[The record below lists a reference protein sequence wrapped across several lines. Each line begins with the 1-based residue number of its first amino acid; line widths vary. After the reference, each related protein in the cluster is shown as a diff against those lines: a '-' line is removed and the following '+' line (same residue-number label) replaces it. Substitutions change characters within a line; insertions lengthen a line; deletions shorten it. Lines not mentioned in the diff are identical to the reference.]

1 MGKEKVV
8 DLTGKS
14 SECRE
19 HPVLDLTKAFNTM
32 AKGEK
37 VKFIVDPLEI
47 PLDVVEALAKVRSIH
62 INVLEHDEKKLIFIA
77 LKKQ

>member
-1 MGKEKVV
+1 MSNEKVI

-19 HPVLDLTKAFNTM
+19 HPVLDLTKAFNNM

-37 VKFIVDPLEI
+37 IRFIVDPYEI
-47 PLDVVEALAKVRSIH
+47 PLDVVKALAKVRGIS
-62 INVLEHDEKKLIFIA
+62 INVLESSEKKLIFTA
-77 LKKQ
+77 SKK

>member
-1 MGKEKVV
+1 MSEEKVI

-32 AKGEK
+32 GKGEK
-37 VKFIVDPLEI
+37 VRFIVDPSEI
-47 PLDVVEALAKVRSIH
+47 PLDVVEALAKVRSIQV
-62 INVLEHDEKKLIFIA
+62 NVLESSEKRLIFVA
-77 LKKQ
+77 TKK